1 MAHSC
6 GDCTRDA
13 RNGLSRRALLQSS
26 VGGFL
31 GFAMARQ
38 SDLLGAPAPDLFLRP
53 RGSCAGKARSV
64 ILLWM
69 SGGPSQYETFDPKP
83 GVPNGGPTKAIDT
96 SVKGIQYAENLP
108 RLAALAHHVAVVRGF
123 TTKEGSHDRGRYLMH
138 TGYLPTGTVVH
149 PSMGAVTAMEV
160 GQQTLDLPNYI
171 SIGSR
176 SESAGFLP
184 SHYNPLVVDAGSK
197 IPDVS
202 YPAGVSRERFRARMK
217 FLEDQEKD
225 FTQDHSSEETQR
237 RAAAYQKADRLMH
250 TPLLDAFDLSKEPES
265 LVKAYVGEKDNR
277 FGKGCLLARRLVE
290 RGVSFVEVQLGGWD
304 THSKNFEAVGKL
316 CTALDP
322 AMSTLIRDLDQRG
335 LLEETLVVWM
345 GEFGRTPKI
354 NKDNGRDHYPKVWS
368 VALAGGGIRGGR
380 VVGSSDKDGVEVKD
394 RPVTVPDL
402 FATMY
407 TCLGVDFKKKNISPL
422 GRPIQISDN
431 GIPVPELL

>member
-1 MAHSC
+1 MDHSC
-6 GDCTRDA
+6 SDCSRDA
-13 RNGLSRRALLQSS
+13 RRGISRRALLQGSI
-26 VGGFL
+26 GGFL

-38 SDLLGAPAPDLFLRP
+38 KDLFGAPAPELLLPARS
-53 RGSCAGKARSV
+53 GAGKARSV

-96 SVKGIQYAENLP
+96 SVKGIQYAQNLP
-108 RLAALAHHVAVVRGF
+108 RLARLAHHVAVVRGF

-160 GQQTLDLPNYI
+160 GQKTLDLPNYI

-176 SESAGFLP
+176 AESAGFLP
-184 SHYNPLVVDAGSK
+184 AEYNPLVVDAGSK
-197 IPDVS
+197 IPDVG
-202 YPAGVSRERFRARMK
+202 YPAGVTRDRFRARMK
-217 FLEDQEKD
+217 FLEGQEKD
-225 FTQDHSSEETQR
+225 FGQDRTGEELQR
-237 RAAAYQKADRLMH
+237 HATAYRKADRLMH
-250 TPLLDAFDLSKEPES
+250 TPLLEAFDLSKEPES

-304 THSKNFEAVGKL
+304 THSKNFENVAKL
-316 CTALDP
+316 CAQLDP
-322 AMSTLIRDLDQRG
+322 GMSTLVADLEQRG

-354 NKDNGRDHYPKVWS
+354 NKNDGRDHYPKVWS
-368 VALAGGGIRGGR
+368 IALAGGGIQGGR
-380 VVGSSDKDGVEVKD
+380 VIGSSDRDGVEVKD

-407 TCLGVDFKKKNISPL
+407 TCLGVDYRKKNVSPL
-422 GRPIQISDN
+422 GRPIQIADN
-431 GIPVPELL
+431 GIPVPELLG